1 MNEQTK
7 YMRPSIMEVYNR
19 ISEDEARARAKEES
33 ERDVC
38 AERWLSGQR
47 SIKESRRKST
57 PELEIDESRHS
68 LGSTH
73 NVSLKESDMDSISIS
88 ADGENASNSD
98 SSSYTRS
105 KAQSSV
111 TAYPMESSLYPLK
124 NNIPRGSPARTKPL
138 LSAWGPLLDLDPL
151 SSNGITIEWKS
162 QDDPPETEKAQE
174 YTIEEDDLWKMI
186 RLLKEVLKEPSRESA
201 PPDETLQQML
211 QAIDATQQPNG
222 AGKSESATNALATEL
237 RLEKISMDDAEY
249 AHQLDKIRERLGSL
263 VTRLHE
269 NEPTPTDFDVNS
281 MASRRFMIKGLF
293 TRSMLVTVFGMLL
306 GLILLSIVALHW
318 LRFRAFY
325 LFEFTYHDPLYQ
337 DFYPMPSNVEAFLS
351 PLVSYNVPFAVSNH
365 GMATSMS

>member
-201 PPDETLQQML
+201 PPDETC
-211 QAIDATQQPNG
+211 
-222 AGKSESATNALATEL
+222 
-237 RLEKISMDDAEY
+237 
-249 AHQLDKIRERLGSL
+249 
-263 VTRLHE
+263 LHE